1 MAVETL
7 LHSGQFTDYD
17 GNTIKVEIF
26 KKVDFNVMPASLSFG
41 VVGASST
48 LSIWSRDGD
57 AELYDPQVDWLSWSQ
72 IKAEK
77 LPGSDYYKYTYRI
90 TVTANN
96 TGSSRSTNL
105 GAGLETGTVVGRMMN
120 IPVTQNG

>member
-1 MAVETL
+1 MIETK

-17 GNTIKVEIF
+17 GNTIEVEIF
-26 KKVDFNVMPASLSFG
+26 RKIDFNATPTSFNFG

-57 AELYDPQVDWLSWSQ
+57 AELYDSQADWLSWRQ

-96 TGSSRSTNL
+96 TGSQRSTNL
-105 GAGLETGTVVGRMMN
+105 GAGLETGQVVGWMMN

>member
-1 MAVETL
+1 MVERK

-17 GNTIKVEIF
+17 GNTIEVEIF
-26 KKVDFNVMPASLSFG
+26 RKIDFNATPTSFNFG

-57 AELYDPQVDWLSWSQ
+57 AELYDSQVDWLSWSQ
-72 IKAEK
+72 IKSER

-96 TGSSRSTNL
+96 TGSQRSTNL
-105 GAGLETGTVVGRMMN
+105 GVGLETGQVVGWMMN